1 MHGGCYIALS
11 LFLIKGQAILG
22 PDCHRA
28 RLAHAGHPTMSADAI
43 RVAEQANSAPCCC
56 VWQSG
61 LWLTNLDGLYQNSL
75 SQLIKMT
82 NMQIPLLENLIQ

>member
-1 MHGGCYIALS
+1 MHGGCYMALS